1 MAAVRLAPFLTETY
15 DREFLDKICMIKID
29 TEGHDVVILEDLK
42 RFKMRPPIIWTEWF
56 HWYQYVDEQERVL
69 ENKNFCTKKSANLF
83 TTILDLGNNFI
94 LLITKHLLTA
104 YTGYEIFEP
113 SLPLKKLAGCQN
125 EHYKS
130 DLLLI
135 ERNFYQ
141 NSLRNI
147 GFHSPKKKRKYEM
160 PLP

>member
-83 TTILDLGNNFI
+83 TTILDLGNQVTFDNSTFI
-94 LLITKHLLTA
+94 DCLQDMR
-104 YTGYEIFEP
+104 
-113 SLPLKKLAGCQN
+113 SLSRVYL
-125 EHYKS
+125 
-130 DLLLI
+130 
-135 ERNFYQ
+135 
-141 NSLRNI
+141 
-147 GFHSPKKKRKYEM
+147 
-160 PLP
+160 